1 MTKTR
6 DSYTFE
12 NAERFE
18 KFLKDNMKSDF
29 NLDAC
34 YDDFIEQVNGNG
46 SSSYELGSSETKS
59 GRPETIGF
67 HRIDTEV
74 EEDEWQTTFEF

>member
-1 MTKTR
+1 MTVKR

-18 KFLKDNMKSDF
+18 KFLKDNMKQRYD
-29 NLDAC
+29 LDAC
-34 YDDFIEQVNGNG
+34 YEDFIEQVNGNG
-46 SSSYELGSSETKS
+46 SSSYELGSAETKS
-59 GRPETIGF
+59 GRPETIDC

-74 EEDEWQTTFEF
+74 EEDIWETTFEF